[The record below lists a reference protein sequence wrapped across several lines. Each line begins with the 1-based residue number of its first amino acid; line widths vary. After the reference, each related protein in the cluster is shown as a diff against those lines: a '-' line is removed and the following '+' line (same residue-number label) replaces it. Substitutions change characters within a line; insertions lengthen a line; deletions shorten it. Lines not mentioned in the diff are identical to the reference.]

1 MSRVFAAALSLLCA
15 LSFADTAPDATGA
28 NPATNVTSAEY
39 RFPAEVDSDV
49 ATDRFTEKW
58 ARVYWPDPLPGT
70 PLPLLIFLHGNH
82 GTCGAGSN
90 PRMDDNCQYT
100 LTGTCPFTYPIVVP
114 NHEGYSYLAEVLAS
128 WNYIVVSLN
137 TNRGITCGNGIIGDI
152 GLNLMRGRMVLKHMA
167 MLSFWNNNPGTTP
180 PELGI
185 DLFGQLDF
193 NNFGLMGHSRGGEGM
208 RAAYNLYRDVG
219 SPWPDRIGPVNFSS
233 IFEIAPVDGQ
243 TSRVL
248 DSDGVVWSVLL
259 PMCDGDV
266 RNLQGIMPFDRDLR
280 DFAESPTT
288 QKASY
293 TVWGA
298 NHNFYNT
305 QWQVSDSGGCIGD
318 GNPPIFPPIIGS
330 PEQRTTSLASVNALF
345 RGNVGPGADA
355 TFNRNFNP
363 QYDLPAV
370 VTSVTRVDR
379 GYTDSPNSSVTT
391 VFEDFDRPTGTNT
404 YGFPNDASNISIN
417 HGNVPNHAGVQRA
430 GQISWTSS
438 GEATYFQSNWAAAG
452 TGNDISGFKTLDLR
466 LSRQNSPLNPVTPTN
481 FAVALSLDDGTLS
494 QAVNISSYT
503 DVRGPVGGPG
513 GLHPILQ
520 TARILLPDFTTDLTR
535 VRGVRLSFNDTT
547 SGAIYVANL
556 RLSTLSGNPP
566 SGRAN
571 RGTETMPHA
580 SYNADSIMT
589 PLISPATLQS
599 VRAIAASSAL
609 NGDPGFELEIASG
622 GLPFLAQN
630 DLPRVRIGERT
641 LAAPSYYPRGDTG
654 SIVFTLTRDQYDQ
667 LSPGPASVEYSNKVW
682 NFTIHKP

>member
-1 MSRVFAAALSLLCA
+1 MTRVFAAALSLVGT
-15 LSFADTAPDATGA
+15 LSLADTAPDATGA

-39 RFPAEVDSDV
+39 RFSPEIDPDV
-49 ATDRFTEKW
+49 TADRATEKW

-70 PLPLLIFLHGNH
+70 PLPLLVFLHGNH
-82 GTCGAGSN
+82 YTCGHGSN
-90 PRMDDNCQYT
+90 PRIDDNCQYT
-100 LTGTCPFTYPIVVP
+100 TFGTCPPSSPIVVP
-114 NHEGYSYLAEVLAS
+114 NHEGYTYLAEVLAS
-128 WNYIVVSLN
+128 WNYIIVSIN
-137 TNRGITCGNGIIGDI
+137 TNRGITCGSGIVGDP

-167 MLSFWNNNPGTTP
+167 MLSYWNNNPGTTP

-219 SPWPDRIGPVNFSS
+219 SPWPDRIGPVNFAS

-243 TSRVL
+243 TSRML

-266 RNLQGIMPFDRDLR
+266 NTLQGIIPFDRDLR
-280 DFAESPTT
+280 RFAESPAT

-305 QWQVSDSGGCIGD
+305 EWQISDSGGCLGHM
-318 GNPPIFPPIIGS
+318 PIFPPLIGS
-330 PEQRTTSLASVNALF
+330 PEQRMTSLASVNALF

-355 TFNRNFNP
+355 TFNQNFNP
-363 QYDLPAV
+363 QYDLPGV

-379 GYTDSPNSSVTT
+379 GYTDSPNSSITT
-391 VFEDFDRPTGTNT
+391 VFEDFDQPTGTNT
-404 YGFPNDASNISIN
+404 YGFPNNASNISIN
-417 HGNVPNHAGVQRA
+417 HGSVPNHSPVQRA

-438 GEATYFQSNWAAAG
+438 GDATYFQSNWAAAG

-466 LSRQNSPLNPVTPTN
+466 LSRQNSGLNPMTPTN
-481 FAVALSLDDGTLS
+481 FAVALSLDDDTLS
-494 QAVNISSYT
+494 PAVNISTYT
-503 DVRGPVGGPG
+503 DLRGPVGGPG

-520 TARILLPDFTTDLTR
+520 TARIPLPDFATDLSR

-556 RLSTLSGNPP
+556 RLSMLSGNPP
-566 SGRAN
+566 ARGAAN
-571 RGTETMPHA
+571 RGSQTVLQPG
-580 SYNADSIMT
+580 YNAEPIIPPITS
-589 PLISPATLQS
+589 SATVQS
-599 VRAIAASSAL
+599 VRAVAASAAL
-609 NGDPGFELEIASG
+609 NGDPGFELEIGST

-630 DLPRVRIGERT
+630 DLPRLRT
-641 LAAPSYYPRGDTG
+641 GDRTIVAPSYYPAGDTR
-654 SIVFTLTRDQYDQ
+654 SIVFALTPEQYDQ
-667 LSPGPASVEYSNKVW
+667 LPSGPASVEYSNRVW
-682 NFTIHKP
+682 NFTISKP